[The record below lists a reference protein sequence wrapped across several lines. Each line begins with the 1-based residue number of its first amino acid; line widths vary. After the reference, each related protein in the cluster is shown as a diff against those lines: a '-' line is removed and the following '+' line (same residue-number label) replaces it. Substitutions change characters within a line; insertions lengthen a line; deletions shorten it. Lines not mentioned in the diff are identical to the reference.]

1 MVNQI
6 KHTLQYL
13 YRYSVKPISQ
23 FWLIFFLIL
32 SFSLVISTSDDT
44 SFHLTGIIS
53 FPSLVFMFFFSF
65 FAFKNIFPFV
75 IKLGIS
81 RKAYVGATYIYG
93 FLLSF
98 LMTVLNYIYL
108 YLFNFIADSFSIE
121 GFDYTGLNMEGYVE
135 HTFGNIYLFDW
146 LLHLSI
152 FLLITFI
159 AAFFYRF
166 GAIYG
171 TLLIALFPLSLLI
184 RSVGFKFIE
193 LLNYFAITDEKY
205 TATSYLI
212 IIVICLVLNWLVV
225 HRASTLDQV
234 TKQN

>member
-23 FWLIFFLIL
+23 FWLSFFLIL
-32 SFSLVISTSDDT
+32 SFSLLISISDET

-81 RKAYVGATYIYG
+81 RKAYILATYIYAL
-93 FLLSF
+93 LLSF
-98 LMTVLNYIYL
+98 LMTVLNYVYL
-108 YLFNFIADSFSIE
+108 YLFNFIADGFSIE

-135 HTFGNIYLFDW
+135 HTFGNVYLFDW

-159 AAFFYRF
+159 AAFYYRF
-166 GAIYG
+166 GAILG
-171 TLLIALFPLSLLI
+171 TLLLALFPLSLLI
-184 RSVGFKFIE
+184 RSIGFKFVE

-205 TATSYLI
+205 TTISYLI
-212 IIVICLVLNWLVV
+212 IIVICLVLNWFVV
-225 HRASTLDQV
+225 QRASTLDQI